1 MRAVQSQVL
10 AGSSCVPGPGL
21 QQERRQQSP
30 AESWEADMRRVGQG
44 VRQGLGC
51 RSHAAPPMAG
61 EEQHPSRTRPR
72 PAPAPFPWL
81 CYLETLW
88 LLGRKENPEK
98 EPQGSPRPHFP
109 PSASLAV

>member
-1 MRAVQSQVL
+1 MRAVRSQVL

-21 QQERRQQSP
+21 QQERWQQSP
-30 AESWEADMRRVGQG
+30 AESWEADVRRVGQG

-81 CYLETLW
+81 CSLETLW
-88 LLGRKENPEK
+88 FVRAKG
-98 EPQGSPRPHFP
+98 EPGEGAPGQPQAPLST
-109 PSASLAV
+109 